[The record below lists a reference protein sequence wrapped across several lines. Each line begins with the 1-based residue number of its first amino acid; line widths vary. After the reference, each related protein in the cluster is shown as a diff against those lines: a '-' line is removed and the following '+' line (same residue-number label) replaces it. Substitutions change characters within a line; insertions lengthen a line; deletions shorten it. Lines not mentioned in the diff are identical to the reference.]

1 VATFDGYVKQVA
13 EFVEELR
20 GDGRQIRHFDGA
32 GEPAGLLEDLPVR
45 VGAGAASGIILR
57 GDTFAELGNPAAGSC
72 AFLLWTDDASL
83 LEDGRITLVG
93 PGVQQSPDGSLPF
106 GQVLLV
112 AGKDLGKPEH
122 ETLEQSQYVSDKIE
136 GYMIRSTPGRMWSR
150 VSRDA
155 AGKGFDFDTLGK
167 ALIALFRSEIPKIEA
182 MEILFLTSDKQDVQ
196 KLDRIAE
203 QVREISK
210 EIVREVWLD
219 RGYDIL
225 ECSQGV
231 DCGSCSDKD
240 TCDDIREVVKI
251 RKKKI
256 KEKTAAASS

>member
-13 EFVEELR
+13 ELVQAFR
-20 GDGRQIRHFDGA
+20 GSGRQIRHFDGA
-32 GEPAGLLEDLPVR
+32 GEPAGLLEGLPVR

-72 AFLLWTDDASL
+72 GFLLWTDDASL
-83 LEDGRITLVG
+83 LEDGRVTLVG
-93 PGVQQSPDGSLPF
+93 PGIQESPDASLPF

-112 AGKDLGKPEH
+112 AGKELGNTEH

-167 ALIALFRSEIPKIEA
+167 ALIALFRSEIPKIE
-182 MEILFLTSDKQDVQ
+182 DVQ

-203 QVREISK
+203 QVRKISK
-210 EIVREVWLD
+210 EIVRGVWLD

-251 RKKKI
+251 RKKKA
-256 KEKTAAASS
+256 KEKTRAASS